1 MDVDSPFSIPYS
13 KGLDS
18 NAGCGI
24 MRGMNSKEELIEQ
37 LDSFDLSE
45 RKQALGTLLA
55 EYGTGLPAG
64 GTNVNMHLHSF
75 FSYNA
80 EGFSPSHLV
89 WACREA
95 GLYAAGLCDFDVL
108 DGLEEFLA
116 AGRTVG
122 LRTSVNLETRAFIRE
137 FADVDISS
145 PGEPGVGYVMGA
157 GFAARI
163 SGDGEQGIGLAGYRE
178 RAKERNLALIERI
191 NPNIPDIA
199 IDYEQDVL
207 PLTPAGVATERHIIR
222 AYTDKAQDVFEH
234 AAEITKFWSQVLEKD
249 FEETVEVLADR
260 PSLEDDVRN
269 RLAKRG
275 GLGYLQPSESTFPSV
290 DDFLKWVASCDAIP
304 MATWLDGTSAG
315 EKDGRAMLE
324 CMCSKGAAALNI
336 IPDRNWNLSDPEQR
350 AVKMANLKAIVEI
363 ANDMNLPVNIGTEMN
378 KRGLPFVDDLSVD
391 ALSPY
396 ANTFMK
402 GARIMV
408 GHTNL
413 LRYADFSYI
422 GTAAEAE
429 FATVAEKNDFFEA
442 VGAMQAL
449 TEVQAAALED
459 MGPEKALA
467 WIRDSITG

>member
-1 MDVDSPFSIPYS
+1 
-13 KGLDS
+13 
-18 NAGCGI
+18 
-24 MRGMNSKEELIEQ
+24 MRGMNSKDDLIEQ
-37 LDSFDLSE
+37 LDSFNPAE
-45 RKQALGTLLA
+45 REQALTALLD
-55 EYGTGLPAG
+55 EYGAGLPAG

-80 EGFSPSHLV
+80 EDYSPSHLV

-116 AGRTVG
+116 ASRTVG
-122 LRTSVNLETRAFIRE
+122 LRASVNLETRAFVHE
-137 FADVDISS
+137 FSDVEISS

-163 SGDGEQGIGLAGYRE
+163 SGDGEQGIGLAGYRD

-191 NPNIPDIA
+191 NPHISDIA
-199 IDYEQDVL
+199 IDYDQDVL
-207 PLTPAGVATERHIIR
+207 PLTPAGVATERHIVR
-222 AYTDKAQDVFEH
+222 AYTDKAQEVFEH
-234 AAEITKFWSQVLEKD
+234 ATDIAKFWSQVLQLD
-249 FEETVEVLADR
+249 FAETVELLADR
-260 PSLEDDVRN
+260 PTLEDHVRN

-275 GLGYLQPSESTFPSV
+275 GLGYQQPSESTFPSV
-290 DDFLKWVASCDAIP
+290 DDFLKWVASCKAIP

-315 EKDGRAMLE
+315 EQDGRAMLE
-324 CMCSKGAAALNI
+324 CMCAKGAAAVNI

-350 AVKMANLKAIVEI
+350 AVKVANLKAIVEI
-363 ANDMNLPVNIGTEMN
+363 ANDMSLPVNIGTEMN
-378 KRGLPFVDDLSVD
+378 KRGLPFVDDLSCE

-396 ANTFMK
+396 ADTFMK

-413 LRYADFSYI
+413 LRYADFSYV
-422 GTAAEAE
+422 GSAADGE
-429 FATVAEKNDFFEA
+429 FAVVAEKNDFFEA

-449 TEVQAAALED
+449 SEFQVAALEE

-467 WIRDSITG
+467 WFRDSITT